1 MNLAAGVSM
10 YELKPSR
17 IRSSCSGVYIIA
29 NNYFYFEFALR
40 KLRVKNWA
48 LWIVE
53 VVEQERS
60 VCSTSSILMPKELP
74 SVEEP
79 DAWKN
84 PQVTGIVRSCSLR
97 NLPYYYF

>member
-40 KLRVKNWA
+40 SFASKIGRFG
-48 LWIVE
+48 LW
-53 VVEQERS
+53 
-60 VCSTSSILMPKELP
+60 K
-74 SVEEP
+74 
-79 DAWKN
+79 
-84 PQVTGIVRSCSLR
+84 
-97 NLPYYYF
+97 